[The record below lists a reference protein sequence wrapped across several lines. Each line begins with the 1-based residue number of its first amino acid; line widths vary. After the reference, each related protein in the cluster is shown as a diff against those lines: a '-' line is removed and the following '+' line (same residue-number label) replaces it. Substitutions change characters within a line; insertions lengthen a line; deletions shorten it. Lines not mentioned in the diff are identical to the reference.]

1 VRMIRAGVS
10 WWPGNVQPGGLHIHH
25 VIFGLA
31 FMFIGGVLAFS
42 PAAEVS
48 PWWELVAI
56 LFGIGA
62 ALVLDEFALVLHLD
76 DVYWSEKGRLSVEVI
91 ALCIGLIGLLVLG
104 FLPFGVED
112 VAEEGHVTRW
122 TYVATVL
129 INGTLVVLALLK
141 GRIWLGL
148 LGLLFPMLALIGA
161 ILIAKPDSSWARRRY
176 KEGSRK
182 RERSI
187 ARAARHDAR
196 WRRLKYRVFDAIA
209 GRPDAAPAN
218 VPDDVAAVQQDDAR
232 GR

>member
-1 VRMIRAGVS
+1 
-10 WWPGNVQPGGLHIHH
+10 
-25 VIFGLA
+25 
-31 FMFIGGVLAFS
+31 
-42 PAAEVS
+42 
-48 PWWELVAI
+48 
-56 LFGIGA
+56 
-62 ALVLDEFALVLHLD
+62 
-76 DVYWSEKGRLSVEVI
+76 
-91 ALCIGLIGLLVLG
+91 
-104 FLPFGVED
+104 
-112 VAEEGHVTRW
+112 
-122 TYVATVL
+122 
-129 INGTLVVLALLK
+129 LLK